1 MPRAR
6 PDSSPPR
13 RRDEVIDAAAR
24 IFHAKGYAAASIQ
37 DVADELGI
45 LKGSLYHYIDSKQ
58 DLLFAI
64 IEDVHRRTMSELEQ
78 WLALEGGTLVRLRAF
93 LNGQVLT
100 YCRNVQRVGVFLQDL
115 RSLSEEQQVRI
126 HAERDRYDRVLR
138 DLIRAGQ
145 DEGLIDPDV
154 DPKLAAMAIFG
165 MLNWISTWWRPDG
178 PSTPEQ
184 VATEFT
190 DLALAGL
197 VLRDGAARSD
207 IGTPAP
213 AQRVTRR

>member
-1 MPRAR
+1 MPRPRQESA
-6 PDSSPPR
+6 PPR

-24 IFHAKGYAAASIQ
+24 IFHEKGYAAASIQ
-37 DVADELGI
+37 DVADELGM

-64 IEDVHRRTMSELEQ
+64 IEDVHRRTMDELEQ
-78 WLALEGGTLVRLRAF
+78 WLTLEGGALVRLRAF
-93 LNGQVLT
+93 LHGQVLG

-115 RSLSEEQQVRI
+115 RSLSEEQRARI
-126 HAERDRYDRVLR
+126 LSERDRYDRVVR

-145 DEGLIDPDV
+145 EEGVIDPDV

-184 VATEFT
+184 VADEFT
-190 DLALAGL
+190 DLALSGL
-197 VLRDGAARSD
+197 VTR
-207 IGTPAP
+207 GTPRSTLGRP
-213 AQRVTRR
+213 A

>member
-1 MPRAR
+1 MSRPRSEAA
-6 PDSSPPR
+6 PPR

-24 IFHAKGYAAASIQ
+24 IFHAKGYSAASIQ

-64 IEDVHRRTMSELEQ
+64 IEDVHRRTMDELEQ
-78 WLALEGGTLVRLRAF
+78 WLTLEGGTLVRLRAF
-93 LNGQVLT
+93 LHGQVLT

-115 RSLSEEQQVRI
+115 RSLSEEQQTRI
-126 HAERDRYDRVLR
+126 LAERDRYDRVVR

-145 DEGLIDPDV
+145 AEGVIDREV
-154 DPKLAAMAIFG
+154 DAKLAAMAIFG

-184 VATEFT
+184 VAYEFT
-190 DLALAGL
+190 DLVLAGL
-197 VLRDGAARSD
+197 VLREG
-207 IGTPAP
+207 
-213 AQRVTRR
+213 RRGHLGQQP

>member
-6 PDSSPPR
+6 QESAPPR

-37 DVADELGI
+37 DVADELGM

-64 IEDVHRRTMSELEQ
+64 IEDVHRRTMEELEQ

-93 LNGQVLT
+93 LHGQVLT

-115 RSLSEEQQVRI
+115 RSLSEDQQARI
-126 HAERDRYDRVLR
+126 HLERDRYDRVLR
-138 DLIRAGQ
+138 DLIRSGQ
-145 DEGLIDPDV
+145 QEGVIDPDV

-184 VATEFT
+184 VASEFT
-190 DLALAGL
+190 DLALSGL
-197 VLRDGAARSD
+197 VLREGVPRSAIGATEP
-207 IGTPAP
+207 TP
-213 AQRVTRR
+213 RVTRS

>member
-1 MPRAR
+1 MPRPRQEAA
-6 PDSSPPR
+6 PPR

-64 IEDVHRRTMSELEQ
+64 IEESHRRTMEELEQ
-78 WLALEGGTLVRLRAF
+78 WLTLKGGTLVRLRAF
-93 LNGQVLT
+93 LHGQVLT

-115 RSLSEEQQVRI
+115 RSLSEEQQARI
-126 HAERDRYDRVLR
+126 LAERDRYDRVVR

-145 DEGLIDPDV
+145 EEGVIDREV
-154 DPKLAAMAIFG
+154 DAKLAAMAIFG

-184 VATEFT
+184 VADEFT
-190 DLALAGL
+190 DLALSGL
-197 VLRDGAARSD
+197 VLREGRRSQL
-207 IGTPAP
+207 GRQP
-213 AQRVTRR
+213 